1 MNYFD
6 VLLDLNGVLIE
17 NNKSLGT
24 GDIPDDS
31 MTTEEVAKAYR
42 EGKLPAY
49 YYTTKPEEVVFRPGA
64 LMALMFLNQCDRR
77 VFMITNQE
85 VVGIGGATEIQMSAL
100 FDYIDNQVETAGG
113 HIDGW
118 YMCPHAPDDGCE
130 CRKPKP
136 GLLLLAAQDYGIK
149 LESAYMIGDNPTDI
163 KAGKAAGCKTV
174 HIHLPHAHLTNRN
187 YGSDFIGN
195 SLLGAVEIILA
206 EEGIMAELPLNKK
219 TREAILQIP
228 LPLPHKNGQI

>member
-6 VLLDLNGVLIE
+6 VFCDLNGVLIE

-24 GDIPDDS
+24 GDIPDNS
-31 MTTEEVAKAYR
+31 LTSEELAQKYKAG
-42 EGKLPAY
+42 ELPAY

-64 LMALMFLNQCDRR
+64 LMALMFLYQCDRR

-100 FDYIDNQVETAGG
+100 FDYIDNEVEKAGG

-118 YMCPHAPDDGCE
+118 YMCPHAPVAGCD

-136 GLLLLAAQDYGIK
+136 GLLLLAAKDYGINLSK
-149 LESAYMIGDNPTDI
+149 AYMIGDNKSDVE
-163 KAGKAAGCKTV
+163 AGKAAECKTI
-174 HIHLPHAHLTNRN
+174 HIPLPLADPKNRECE
-187 YGSDFIGN
+187 SDFKAG
-195 SLLGAVEIILA
+195 SLLEAVEIILA
-206 EEGIMAELPLNKK
+206 EEGIMSELPLTRKK
-219 TREAILQIP
+219 REEILQIP
-228 LPLPHKNGQI
+228 LPLQHKNAQI

>member
-6 VLLDLNGVLIE
+6 VLCDLNGVLIE

-24 GDIPDDS
+24 GDIVDNS
-31 MTTEEVAKAYR
+31 LTGKEVAQKYKAG
-42 EGKLPAY
+42 ELPAY
-49 YYTTKPEEVVFRPGA
+49 YYTTNPEEVVFRPGA

-100 FDYIDNQVETAGG
+100 FDYIDDIVEKAGG
-113 HIDGW
+113 HIDEW

-149 LESAYMIGDNPTDI
+149 LDRAYMIGDNPTDI
-163 KAGKAAGCKTV
+163 GAGKAAGCKTI
-174 HIHLPHAHLTNRN
+174 HIPLPLANSKNRECE
-187 YGSDFIGN
+187 SDFKAG
-195 SLLGAVEIILA
+195 SLLEAVEIILA
-206 EEGIMAELPLNKK
+206 EEGIMSELPLSKK

-228 LPLPHKNGQI
+228 LPLPHTNSQI